1 MTTDLLNPAAVDAI
15 KWVGILFCVS
25 QSAMFS
31 GLNLAYFS
39 VSRLRLEVEVG
50 TGNKSAARIL
60 KMRED
65 SNFLLTTI
73 LWGNVCINV
82 LLTLLSN
89 SVMAGVFAFGFSTVI
104 ITLFGEILP
113 QAYFS
118 RNAMKIGARLAPVL
132 RAYQYL
138 LYPVAKPVALM
149 LDLWLGKEGIQ
160 YLRERDMREMIRKHM
175 AAAEADLSQIEG
187 LGALNFLSIDDV
199 PTSQEG
205 EPLDPRSIIALP
217 FEGNQPTFPTKFG
230 SERRAFLRALQAS
243 GKKWAVITDLEDT
256 PRLVV
261 DVDGYLRAAISEPK
275 TFEPEQHCHM
285 PIIIREHNTRL
296 GHVLQRLEVQP
307 SYTGDNVIDRDVVL
321 IWTDER
327 RVITGAD
334 ILGRLLTGISKIQRK
349 TESIGDANSRKYN

>member
-1 MTTDLLNPAAVDAI
+1 MNILADPGALFAV
-15 KWVGILFCVS
+15 KWIGIFFCIS

-39 VSRLRLEVEVG
+39 ISRLRLEVEAG
-50 TGNKSAARIL
+50 AGDKAARIIL

-73 LWGNVCINV
+73 LWGNVGINV

-89 SVMAGVFAFGFSTVI
+89 SVMAGVAAFMFSTVF

-118 RNAMKIGARLAPVL
+118 RNALRIGAVLAPVL
-132 RAYQYL
+132 RFYQYL
-138 LYPVAKPVALM
+138 LYPVAKPVALL
-149 LDLWLGKEGIQ
+149 LDKWLGKEGVQ

-175 AAAEADLSQIEG
+175 AAEETDLGHIEG

-199 PTSQEG
+199 PAMQEG
-205 EPLDPRSIIALP
+205 EPLDPRSIIRVAFDGDRP
-217 FEGNQPTFPTKFG
+217 VFPEGAGKKDN
-230 SERRAFLRALQAS
+230 AFLRSLQIS
-243 GKKWAVITDLEDT
+243 GKKWVVLTDMEGS

-261 DVDGYLRAAISEPK
+261 DTDGYLRSAF
-275 TFEPEQHCHM
+275 FEPESFEPERFCHR
-285 PIIIREHNTRL
+285 PVIILDGSVRL
-296 GHVLQRLEVQP
+296 GHILQRLEVQP
-307 SYTGDNVIDRDVVL
+307 AYKGDNVIDRDVVL
-321 IWTDER
+321 LWTDER

-334 ILGRLLTGISKIQRK
+334 ILGRLLSGISKIEEGR
-349 TESIGDANSRKYN
+349 R